1 MAKIENKSEF
11 DAYMEAVVPYMT
23 TFMNELKDG
32 NRHVVERT
40 VAQMKQRFAL
50 DDAQEAALQIVLFNL
65 ETMHYG
71 CHDEFPFEAY
81 MGLAINTVVDI
92 TLKDWRTICD
102 KRLAEPPAE
111 LMDYEDDEDD
121 EEENPR
127 IILIRWYGTA
137 KGMIDDVDDT
147 VTYTDILD
155 FFGFNDDDEY
165 CDDCPSDELKAILDK
180 FYKKMDDA
188 QEHGITE
195 KAMARLLDKTAA
207 KIYAQAEKER
217 GEGKG

>member
-1 MAKIENKSEF
+1 MKKIENKSEF

-50 DDAQEAALQIVLFNL
+50 DDTQEAALQIVLFNL

-92 TLKDWRTICD
+92 TMKDWRTICD

-111 LMDYEDDEDD
+111 LMDYDDD
-121 EEENPR
+121 EEEDPR
-127 IILIRWYGTA
+127 MILINWYGTM
-137 KGMIDDVDDT
+137 KDMIDDDDDI
-147 VTYTDILD
+147 VTITDILD
-155 FFGFNDDDEY
+155 YFGFNDDDKY
-165 CDDCPSDELKAILDK
+165 CEDYPSEELEAILDE

-188 QEHGITE
+188 REHGTTKE
-195 KAMARLLDKTAA
+195 AMARLLDETAA

-217 GEGKG
+217 GEG

>member
-1 MAKIENKSEF
+1 MKKIENKSEF

-23 TFMNELKDG
+23 TFMNELEDG

-111 LMDYEDDEDD
+111 LMDHEDDEDD
-121 EEENPR
+121 DEN
-127 IILIRWYGTA
+127 
-137 KGMIDDVDDT
+137 
-147 VTYTDILD
+147 
-155 FFGFNDDDEY
+155 
-165 CDDCPSDELKAILDK
+165 
-180 FYKKMDDA
+180 
-188 QEHGITE
+188 
-195 KAMARLLDKTAA
+195 
-207 KIYAQAEKER
+207 
-217 GEGKG
+217 

>member
-11 DAYMEAVVPYMT
+11 NAYMEAVVPYMT
-23 TFMNELKDG
+23 TFMNELEDG

-40 VAQMKQRFAL
+40 MAQMKQKFAL

-71 CHDEFPFEAY
+71 CHDEFPFQAY
-81 MGLAINTVVDI
+81 MGIAINTVVDI

-111 LMDYEDDEDD
+111 LMDYEDDD
-121 EEENPR
+121 EEDPR
-127 IILIRWYGTA
+127 MILIRWYGTM
-137 KGMIDDVDDT
+137 KDMIDDDDDT

-155 FFGFNDDDEY
+155 FFGFNDDDEN
-165 CDDCPSDELKAILDK
+165 CEDCPSDELKAILDE

-195 KAMARLLDKTAA
+195 KAMANLLDKTAA

-217 GEGKG
+217 GGE

>member
-65 ETMHYG
+65 EMMHLAYCDG
-71 CHDEFPFEAY
+71 FPFEAY
-81 MGLAINTVVDI
+81 MGIAINTVVDI
-92 TLKDWRTICD
+92 MLKDWRTICD
-102 KRLAEPPAE
+102 KRLAEPPAG

-121 EEENPR
+121 EEEDPR
-127 IILIRWYGTA
+127 TILIRWYGTM
-137 KGMIDDVDDT
+137 KDMIDDDDDT
-147 VTYTDILD
+147 VTNTDILD
-155 FFGFNDDDEY
+155 YFGFNDTDEY
-165 CDDCPSDELKAILDK
+165 CEDCPSEELEAILDE
-180 FYKKMDDA
+180 FYKKMDNA
-188 QEHGITE
+188 REHGTTQEAI
-195 KAMARLLDKTAA
+195 ARLLDETAA

-217 GEGKG
+217 GEG

>member
-32 NRHVVERT
+32 NHHVVERT
-40 VAQMKQRFAL
+40 VAQMKQKFAL

-111 LMDYEDDEDD
+111 LMDYEDDDEDVAEAFNAYRD
-121 EEENPR
+121 L
-127 IILIRWYGTA
+127 LIDYYGTVSGKA
-137 KGMIDDVDDT
+137 QDKKVEKIDVFKAFFIPKDYHEPALCILDGFKEKMDGFFKTGASKEAVADLLDDT
-147 VTYTDILD
+147 IEKMVKLV
-155 FFGFNDDDEY
+155 NMREDE
-165 CDDCPSDELKAILDK
+165 
-180 FYKKMDDA
+180 
-188 QEHGITE
+188 
-195 KAMARLLDKTAA
+195 
-207 KIYAQAEKER
+207 
-217 GEGKG
+217 

>member
-1 MAKIENKSEF
+1 MATKIENKSEF

-40 VAQMKQRFAL
+40 VALMKQRFAL

-111 LMDYEDDEDD
+111 LMDYEDDE
-121 EEENPR
+121 EEDPR
-127 IILIRWYGTA
+127 TILINWYGTM
-137 KGMIDDVDDT
+137 KDMIDDDDDI
-147 VTYTDILD
+147 VTNTDILD

-165 CDDCPSDELKAILDK
+165 CDDCPSDELMAILNE

-188 QEHGITE
+188 REHGTTQ
-195 KAMARLLDKTAA
+195 KAIARLLDETAA

-217 GEGKG
+217 GEG

>member
-1 MAKIENKSEF
+1 MAKIGNKSEF

-32 NRHVVERT
+32 NHHVVERT

-71 CHDEFPFEAY
+71 CHDEFPFKAY

-111 LMDYEDDEDD
+111 LMDYEDDE
-121 EEENPR
+121 E
-127 IILIRWYGTA
+127 
-137 KGMIDDVDDT
+137 DDVPDGVAEAVSAYRELLT
-147 VTYTDILD
+147 NYYATEKGNSKEFVEAEQVGRA
-155 FFGFNDDDEY
+155 FFIADE
-165 CDDCPSDELKAILDK
+165 DADKAMKVLDK
-180 FYKKMDDA
+180 FVSKMDKLKNGTT
-188 QEHGITE
+188 QE
-195 KAMARLLDKTAA
+195 AVARLLDQT
-207 KIYAQAEKER
+207 IEKLMKLSSRWE
-217 GEGKG
+217 E

>member
-23 TFMNELKDG
+23 TFMNELEDG
-32 NRHVVERT
+32 NHHVVERT

-111 LMDYEDDEDD
+111 LMDYEDDE
-121 EEENPR
+121 
-127 IILIRWYGTA
+127 
-137 KGMIDDVDDT
+137 
-147 VTYTDILD
+147 
-155 FFGFNDDDEY
+155 NDDGYAPNEVMEAMNAYRELLTNYYATEKGSGKEFVEAEQVGRAFFIADE
-165 CDDCPSDELKAILDK
+165 DADKTMNVLDK
-180 FYKKMDDA
+180 FVSKMDKLKKGTT
-188 QEHGITE
+188 QE
-195 KAMARLLDKTAA
+195 AVARLLDQT
-207 KIYAQAEKER
+207 IEKLMKLSSRWE
-217 GEGKG
+217 E

>member
-32 NRHVVERT
+32 NHHVVERT

-71 CHDEFPFEAY
+71 CHDEFPFKAY
-81 MGLAINTVVDI
+81 MGLASNTVVDI

-121 EEENPR
+121 EEEDPR
-127 IILIRWYGTA
+127 TILINWYGTM
-137 KGMIDDVDDT
+137 KDMIDDDDDI
-147 VTYTDILD
+147 VTITDILD
-155 FFGFNDDDEY
+155 YFGFNDDDKY
-165 CDDCPSDELKAILDK
+165 CEDYPSDELEAILDE

-188 QEHGITE
+188 REHGTTQE
-195 KAMARLLDKTAA
+195 AMARLLDETAA

-217 GEGKG
+217 GE